1 MPGHLR
7 VIGRRVVLAGIL
19 AVASISWSGVSAQ
32 APAPLPSWHD
42 GPAKKSITDFV
53 ARVTRQDGSDFVKPA
68 DRIAVFDN
76 DGTLWAEQPIY
87 FQGRFLADRVR
98 AMAALNAGLV
108 SRQPFKAIVENDRE
122 AITKMGEHDIAE
134 LLAATHAGMTT
145 DAFAQI
151 AKQWIDSAKHPRF
164 NRLYKQLAYQPQLE
178 LLDYLRANDFKTFIV
193 SGGGVDFMRTFS
205 QDVYGIPPQ
214 QVVGSSGQTQF
225 ELRDNN
231 AVLVKL
237 PKLGSINDKEGKPVN
252 INLHIGRR
260 PILAFGNSDGDL
272 PMLQYTAGAPG
283 PRLMLIVHHDDG
295 EREWAYDRQS
305 KIGKLDKALDE
316 AKTRGWTLVS
326 MKNDWRTVFPGIEE
340 GRAVGG
346 KPNP

>member
-1 MPGHLR
+1 MRNLIL
-7 VIGRRVVLAGIL
+7 VVTRRTLLSITVLAGFGAGAL
-19 AVASISWSGVSAQ
+19 AQ
-32 APAPLPSWHD
+32 QPATDPLPSWND
-42 GPAKKSITDFV
+42 GAAKKSITDFV
-53 ARVTRQDGSDFVKPA
+53 ARVTRQDGPDFVKPA

-87 FQGRFLADRVR
+87 FQGTFLADRVR

-108 SRQPFKAIVENDRE
+108 SRQPFKAIVKNDRE

-145 DAFAQI
+145 DAFAQT

-164 NRLYKQLAYQPQLE
+164 NRLYKQLAYRPQLE
-178 LLDYLRANDFKTFIV
+178 LLDYLRGNDFKTFIV
-193 SGGGVDFMRTFS
+193 SGGGVEFIRAFS

-225 ELRDNN
+225 ELRGNN

-237 PKLGSINDKEGKPVN
+237 PKLGSIDDKEGKPVN
-252 INLHIGRR
+252 INLHIGQR

-283 PRLMLIVHHDDG
+283 LRLMLIVHHDDA

-305 KIGKLDKALDE
+305 KIGKLDRALDE
-316 AKTRGWTLVS
+316 AKTRGWTVVS
-326 MKNDWRTVFPGIEE
+326 MKNDWRTVFPGVEE
-340 GRAVGG
+340 GRAVDAP
-346 KPNP
+346 K